1 MFSHFLFSFLE
12 EFIDLTLLFVLES
25 LSFLWLGEHLILYIF
40 MAYFILL
47 NLSMFSLG
55 LFLCNFRLAWLSRFS
70 ELMFSQMFFRDIFF
84 FSANKLA
91 TLTIS
96 LVFLVRESFLIR
108 GNLLSS
114 SEIILWFL
122 DISTYLVLSETRY
135 EFALFVFSFN

>member
-122 DISTYLVLSETRY
+122 DISTSLVLSETRY

>member
-40 MAYFILL
+40 MSYFILL

-70 ELMFSQMFFRDIFF
+70 ELMFSQMFFLDIFF

-122 DISTYLVLSETRY
+122 DISTSLVLSETRY

>member
-84 FSANKLA
+84 FSADKLA